1 MQELQEFI
9 GEELHWIRPQR
20 LRLAFE
26 LHAGEAVVA
35 TLDWGGRARALG
47 TWAGGQY
54 RVGREG
60 WFRPRTLI
68 YDASLNGSSEPIATF
83 THRGGTLNF
92 PDGRTFLWKKPK
104 GWTTERVWQ
113 DAAATVLVRCR
124 PGKWRVPSAVTVQP
138 RPLTCLKCLCSS
150 FWVNSSWCLPSKTPL
165 LPAPLPSCLSSPAP
179 DQLSGVSAHSGVGT
193 LGTRVVSR

>member
-9 GEELHWIRPQR
+9 GQELHWIRPQR

-60 WFRPRTLI
+60 WLRPRTLI
-68 YDASLNGSSEPIATF
+68 YDAGLNGSSEPIATF

-124 PGKWRVPSAVTVQP
+124 PGKWRVPSAVTVQSEAAH
-138 RPLTCLKCLCSS
+138 LSE
-150 FWVNSSWCLPSKTPL
+150 VPL
-165 LPAPLPSCLSSPAP
+165 LVLLGQFLMVLAEQDAAVASTAAIVPVI
-179 DQLSGVSAHSGVGT
+179 SGT
-193 LGTRVVSR
+193 

>member
-1 MQELQEFI
+1 MQELEAFI
-9 GEELHWIRPQR
+9 GQDMHWIRPQR

-35 TLDWGGRARALG
+35 TLNWAGRAHALG

-60 WFRPRTLI
+60 WFRPRTFI
-68 YDASLNGSSEPIATF
+68 YDDSTGSGDPVATF
-83 THRGGTLNF
+83 THRGAALNF

-113 DAAATVLVRCR
+113 DVAATGLVRCR
-124 PGKWRVPSAVTVQP
+124 PARWRVPSTVIIQP
-138 RPLTCLKCLCSS
+138 EAAHLSEL
-150 FWVNSSWCLPSKTPL
+150 PL
-165 LPAPLPSCLSSPAP
+165 LVLLGQFLMVLAEQDAAVANTAAIVPVI
-179 DQLSGVSAHSGVGT
+179 SGT
-193 LGTRVVSR
+193 